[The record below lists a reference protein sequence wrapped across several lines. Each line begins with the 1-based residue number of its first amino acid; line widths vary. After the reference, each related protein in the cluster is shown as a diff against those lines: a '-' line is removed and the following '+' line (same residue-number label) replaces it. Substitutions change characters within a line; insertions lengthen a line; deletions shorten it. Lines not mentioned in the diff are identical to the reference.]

1 MMKTNRLSVLLLAG
15 ALFLTGISFTSCLKG
30 DDVDTN
36 QYTGGISLNV
46 FGPSPVVRGGELR
59 FLGSGMNQVTA
70 VVIPGCVEITDIKV
84 ISDTEIRITVPQEA
98 EPGFVTLKT
107 PNGDITTKTEL
118 TYIETISLESLTPSS
133 VRPGDELTIT
143 GDYLNLI
150 HEVIFADEVAV
161 SEDKF
166 TVHDR
171 NTITLTVPEEAQTG
185 KIILSDGEELPNLIY
200 SEEELQ
206 VALPSVAEVID
217 LENAKPEEVIAIS
230 GENLDLVAKVLVPGN
245 PENIEVAFELSA
257 DNQQLTF
264 ALPADAAD
272 GDVIML
278 PASGVEIVVAHLS
291 MAKPEVSTVFDAEVL
306 GGQTIVLKGKNLDL
320 IAGISFPGVSE
331 PVIPISSSETEL
343 TVVVPEAAVSGTMV
357 LHLKNGDVMEGPVL
371 AVKKKCTVASLPT
384 EVEAGVILELNVE
397 NGDELTGVEVNG
409 NNIQYS
415 LQNSILTFTLP
426 LDLTGSVTLKL
437 ISGEV
442 SVTYTIPVVSLGI
455 QIYGEPEVLGSSW
468 SDYVYLE
475 SSVFTGATVGQV
487 ITVVVSNVQADA
499 QGAFKTT
506 SDGWPAIADGYE
518 YFPISGNYSLEIT
531 QDILTKLQSTGLV
544 IGGVNYTI
552 ESVYIK

>member
-1 MMKTNRLSVLLLAG
+1 MKTNRLSVLFLAG
-15 ALFLTGISFTSCLKG
+15 ALILTGVSFTSCLKG
-30 DDVDTN
+30 DDIDTN

-46 FGPSPVVRGGELR
+46 FGPSPVARGGELR

-70 VVIPGCVEITDIKV
+70 VVIPGCDDITDIKV

-98 EPGFVTLKT
+98 EPGLVTLKA
-107 PNGDITTKTEL
+107 PGGDITTKTKL

-143 GDYLNLI
+143 GEYLNLI
-150 HEVIFADEVAV
+150 HEVIFANEVTVA
-161 SEDKF
+161 EENF

-171 NTITLTVPEEAQTG
+171 NTIKLIVPEKAQTG

-200 SEEELQ
+200 SEDELQ
-206 VALPSVAEVID
+206 VVLPSVAEVINQ
-217 LENAKPEEVIAIS
+217 ENAKPEDVITIS
-230 GENLDLVAKVLVPGN
+230 GENLELVTKVLVPGN

-257 DNQQLTF
+257 DNQQLIF

-278 PASGVEIVVAHLS
+278 PASGVEIVVVHLS

-306 GGQTIVLKGKNLDL
+306 GGQEITLNGNNLDL
-320 IAGISFPGVSE
+320 ITGVTFPGVSD
-331 PVIPISSSETEL
+331 PVIPTSSSATEL
-343 TVVVPEAAVSGTMV
+343 KVVVPEAAVSGTIV
-357 LHLKNGDVMEGPVL
+357 LNLKNGDVMEGPVL
-371 AVKKKCTVASLPT
+371 AVKTKCTVVNLPT
-384 EVEAGVILELNVE
+384 EVQAGATLELNVE
-397 NGDELTGVEVNG
+397 NGEQLTGVEVNG
-409 NNIQYS
+409 SSVEYS
-415 LQNSILTFTLP
+415 LQNSILSFTLP
-426 LDLTGSVTLKL
+426 QELTGSVTLKL

-442 SVTYTIPVVSLGI
+442 FVTYNISVVSLGTLV
-455 QIYGEPEVLGSSW
+455 YGESKVLGSSW

-506 SDGWPAIADGYE
+506 SDGWPAIAEGYE

-552 ESVYIK
+552 ESVRLP

>member
-1 MMKTNRLSVLLLAG
+1 MKTNRLSVLFLAG
-15 ALFLTGISFTSCLKG
+15 ALILTGVSFTSCLKG
-30 DDVDTN
+30 DDIDTN

-46 FGPSPVVRGGELR
+46 FGPSPVARGGELR

-70 VVIPGCVEITDIKV
+70 VVIPGCDDITDIKV

-98 EPGFVTLKT
+98 EPGLVTLKA
-107 PNGDITTKTEL
+107 PGGDITTKTKL

-143 GDYLNLI
+143 GEYLNLI
-150 HEVIFADEVAV
+150 HEVIFANEVTVA
-161 SEDKF
+161 EENF

-171 NTITLTVPEEAQTG
+171 NTIKLIVPEKAQTG

-200 SEEELQ
+200 SEDELQ
-206 VALPSVAEVID
+206 VVLPSVAEVINQ
-217 LENAKPEEVIAIS
+217 ENAKPEDVITIS
-230 GENLDLVAKVLVPGN
+230 GENLELVTKVLVPGN

-257 DNQQLTF
+257 DNQQLIF

-278 PASGVEIVVAHLS
+278 PASGVEIVVVHLS

-306 GGQTIVLKGKNLDL
+306 GGQEITLNGNNLDL
-320 IAGISFPGVSE
+320 ITGVTFPGVSD
-331 PVIPISSSETEL
+331 PVIPTSSSATEL
-343 TVVVPEAAVSGTMV
+343 KVVVPEAAVSGTIV
-357 LHLKNGDVMEGPVL
+357 LNLKNGDVMEGPVL
-371 AVKKKCTVASLPT
+371 AVKTKCTVVNLPT
-384 EVEAGVILELNVE
+384 EVQAGATLELNVE
-397 NGDELTGVEVNG
+397 NGEQLTGVEVNG
-409 NNIQYS
+409 SSVEYS
-415 LQNSILTFTLP
+415 LQNSILSFTLP
-426 LDLTGSVTLKL
+426 QELTGSVTLKL

-442 SVTYTIPVVSLGI
+442 FVTYNISVVSLGTLV
-455 QIYGEPEVLGSSW
+455 YGESKVLGSSW

-506 SDGWPAIADGYE
+506 SDGWPAIAEGYE

-531 QDILTKLQSTGLV
+531 HDILTKLQSTGLV

>member
-1 MMKTNRLSVLLLAG
+1 MKTNRLSVLFLAG
-15 ALFLTGISFTSCLKG
+15 ALILTGVSFTSCLKG
-30 DDVDTN
+30 DDIDTN

-46 FGPSPVVRGGELR
+46 FGPSPVARGGELR

-70 VVIPGCVEITDIKV
+70 VVIPGCDDITDIKV

-98 EPGFVTLKT
+98 EPGLVTLKA
-107 PNGDITTKTEL
+107 PGGDITTKTKL

-143 GDYLNLI
+143 GEYLNLI
-150 HEVIFADEVAV
+150 HEVIFANEVTVA
-161 SEDKF
+161 EENF

-171 NTITLTVPEEAQTG
+171 NTIKLIVPEKAQTG

-200 SEEELQ
+200 SEDELQ
-206 VALPSVAEVID
+206 VVLPSVAEVINQ
-217 LENAKPEEVIAIS
+217 ENAKPEDVITIS
-230 GENLDLVAKVLVPGN
+230 GENLELVTKVLVPGN

-257 DNQQLTF
+257 DNQQLIF

-278 PASGVEIVVAHLS
+278 PASGVEIVVVHLS
-291 MAKPEVSTVFDAEVL
+291 MAKPEISTVFDAEVL
-306 GGQTIVLKGKNLDL
+306 GGQEITLNGNNLDL
-320 IAGISFPGVSE
+320 ITGVTFPGVSD
-331 PVIPISSSETEL
+331 PVIPTSSSATEL
-343 TVVVPEAAVSGTMV
+343 KVVVPEAAVSGTIV
-357 LHLKNGDVMEGPVL
+357 LNLKNGDVMEGPVL
-371 AVKKKCTVASLPT
+371 AVKTKCTVVNLPT
-384 EVEAGVILELNVE
+384 EVQAGATLELNVE
-397 NGDELTGVEVNG
+397 NGEQLTGVEVNG
-409 NNIQYS
+409 SSVEYS
-415 LQNSILTFTLP
+415 LQNSILSFTLP
-426 LDLTGSVTLKL
+426 QELTGSVTLKL

-442 SVTYTIPVVSLGI
+442 FVTYNISVVSLGTLV
-455 QIYGEPEVLGSSW
+455 YGESKVLGSSW

-506 SDGWPAIADGYE
+506 SDGWPAIAEGYE

>member
-1 MMKTNRLSVLLLAG
+1 MKTNRLSVLFLAG
-15 ALFLTGISFTSCLKG
+15 ALILTGVSFTSCLKG
-30 DDVDTN
+30 DDIDTN

-46 FGPSPVVRGGELR
+46 FGPSPVARGGELR

-70 VVIPGCVEITDIKV
+70 VVIPGCDDITDIKV

-98 EPGFVTLKT
+98 EPGLVTLKA
-107 PNGDITTKTEL
+107 PGGDITTKTKL

-133 VRPGDELTIT
+133 VRPVDELTIT
-143 GDYLNLI
+143 GEYLNLI
-150 HEVIFADEVAV
+150 HEVIFANEVTVA
-161 SEDKF
+161 EENF

-171 NTITLTVPEEAQTG
+171 NTIKLIVPEKAQTG

-200 SEEELQ
+200 SEDELQ
-206 VALPSVAEVID
+206 VVLPSVAEVINQ
-217 LENAKPEEVIAIS
+217 ENAKPEDVITIS
-230 GENLDLVAKVLVPGN
+230 GENLELVTKVLVPGN

-257 DNQQLTF
+257 DNQQLIF

-278 PASGVEIVVAHLS
+278 PASGVEIVVVHLS

-306 GGQTIVLKGKNLDL
+306 GGQEITLNGNNLDL
-320 IAGISFPGVSE
+320 ITGVTFPGVSD
-331 PVIPISSSETEL
+331 PVIPTSSSATEL
-343 TVVVPEAAVSGTMV
+343 KVVVPEAAVSGTIV
-357 LHLKNGDVMEGPVL
+357 LNLKNGDVMEGPVL
-371 AVKKKCTVASLPT
+371 AVKTKCTVVNLPT
-384 EVEAGVILELNVE
+384 EVQAGATLELNVE
-397 NGDELTGVEVNG
+397 NGEQLTGVEVNG
-409 NNIQYS
+409 SSVEYS
-415 LQNSILTFTLP
+415 LQNSILSFTLP
-426 LDLTGSVTLKL
+426 QELTGSVTLKL

-442 SVTYTIPVVSLGI
+442 FVTYNISVVSLGTLV
-455 QIYGEPEVLGSSW
+455 YGESKVLGSSW

-506 SDGWPAIADGYE
+506 SDGWPAIAEGYE

>member
-1 MMKTNRLSVLLLAG
+1 MKTNRLSVLFLAG
-15 ALFLTGISFTSCLKG
+15 ALILTGVSFTSCLKG
-30 DDVDTN
+30 DDIDTN

-46 FGPSPVVRGGELR
+46 FGPSPVARGGELR

-70 VVIPGCVEITDIKV
+70 VVIPGCDDITDIKV

-98 EPGFVTLKT
+98 EPGLVTLKA
-107 PNGDITTKTEL
+107 PGGDITTKTKL

-143 GDYLNLI
+143 GEYLNLI
-150 HEVIFADEVAV
+150 HEVIFANEVTVA
-161 SEDKF
+161 EENF

-171 NTITLTVPEEAQTG
+171 NTIKLIVPEKAQTG

-200 SEEELQ
+200 SEDELQ
-206 VALPSVAEVID
+206 VVLPSVAEVINQ
-217 LENAKPEEVIAIS
+217 ENAKPEDVITIS
-230 GENLDLVAKVLVPGN
+230 GENLELVTKVLVPGN

-257 DNQQLTF
+257 DNQQLIF

-278 PASGVEIVVAHLS
+278 PASGVEIVVVHLS

-306 GGQTIVLKGKNLDL
+306 GGQEITLNGNNLDL
-320 IAGISFPGVSE
+320 ITGVTFPGVSD
-331 PVIPISSSETEL
+331 PVIPTSSSATEL
-343 TVVVPEAAVSGTMV
+343 KVVVPEAAVSGTIV
-357 LHLKNGDVMEGPVL
+357 LNLKNGDVMEGPVL
-371 AVKKKCTVASLPT
+371 AVKTKCTVVNLPT
-384 EVEAGVILELNVE
+384 EVQAGATLELNVE
-397 NGDELTGVEVNG
+397 NGEQLTGVEVNG
-409 NNIQYS
+409 SSVEYS
-415 LQNSILTFTLP
+415 LQNSILSFTLP
-426 LDLTGSVTLKL
+426 QELTGSVTLKL

-442 SVTYTIPVVSLGI
+442 FVTYNISVVSLGTLV
-455 QIYGEPEVLGSSW
+455 YGESKVLGSSW

-475 SSVFTGATVGQV
+475 SSVFTGATVEQV

-506 SDGWPAIADGYE
+506 SDGWPAIAEGYE

>member
-15 ALFLTGISFTSCLKG
+15 ALFLTGVSFTSCLKG

-70 VVIPGCVEITDIKV
+70 VVIPGCAEITDIKV
-84 ISDTEIRITVPQEA
+84 ISDTEIRVTVPQEA
-98 EPGFVTLKT
+98 EPGLVTLKT

-118 TYIETISLESLTPSS
+118 TYIETISLESFTPSS

-143 GDYLNLI
+143 GEYLNLI

-161 SEDKF
+161 SEDNF
-166 TVHDR
+166 IVHDR
-171 NTITLTVPEEAQTG
+171 NTIKLTVPEEAQTG

-206 VALPSVAEVID
+206 VALPSVAEVIN
-217 LENAKPEEVIAIS
+217 LENAKPEEVITIS

-257 DNQQLTF
+257 DNKQLTF
-264 ALPADAAD
+264 VLPADAAD

-306 GGQTIVLKGKNLDL
+306 GGQTITLNGKNLDL
-320 IAGISFPGVSE
+320 IAGVTFPGVNE
-331 PVIPISSSETEL
+331 PVIPASSSETEL
-343 TVVVPEAAVSGTMV
+343 TVVVPEAAVSGTIV
-357 LHLKNGDVMEGPVL
+357 LNLKNGDVMDGPVL
-371 AVKKKCTVASLPT
+371 AVKKKCTVVNLPA
-384 EVEAGVILELNVE
+384 EVQAGAILELNVE
-397 NGDELTGVEVNG
+397 NGDQLTGVELNG
-409 NNIQYS
+409 NSVQYS
-415 LQNSILTFTLP
+415 LQNSILKFTLP
-426 LDLTGSVTLKL
+426 EDLAGSVTLEL

-442 SVTYTIPVVSLGI
+442 SVTYTIPVVSLGT
-455 QIYGEPEVLGSSW
+455 QIYAGDPVNVGNWEKFVIISADS
-468 SDYVYLE
+468 
-475 SSVFTGATVGQV
+475 FNNAQVGQV
-487 ITVVVSNVQADA
+487 ITVVVSGLGEDP
-499 QGAFKTT
+499 QGSFKDGTNWSPIT
-506 SDGWPAIADGYE
+506 SDTE
-518 YFPISGNYSLEIT
+518 YFTITGNYTLTITAEILSKLKNYSL
-531 QDILTKLQSTGLV
+531 V
-544 IGGVNYTI
+544 VGGKNYTI

>member
-1 MMKTNRLSVLLLAG
+1 MKTNRLSVLFLAG
-15 ALFLTGISFTSCLKG
+15 ALILTGVSFTSCLKG
-30 DDVDTN
+30 DDIDTN

-46 FGPSPVVRGGELR
+46 FGPSPVARGGELR

-70 VVIPGCVEITDIKV
+70 VVIPGCDDITDIKV

-98 EPGFVTLKT
+98 EPGLVTLKA
-107 PNGDITTKTEL
+107 PGGDITTKTKL
-118 TYIETISLESLTPSS
+118 TYIENISLESFTPSS

-143 GDYLNLI
+143 GEFLNLI

-161 SEDKF
+161 SEDNF

-171 NTITLTVPEEAQTG
+171 NTIKLIVPEKVQTG

-200 SEEELQ
+200 SEDELQ
-206 VALPSVAEVID
+206 VVLPSVAEVINQ
-217 LENAKPEEVIAIS
+217 ENAKPEDVITIS
-230 GENLDLVAKVLVPGN
+230 GENLELVTKVLVPGN

-257 DNQQLTF
+257 DNQQLIF

-306 GGQTIVLKGKNLDL
+306 GGQTITLNGKNLDL
-320 IAGISFPGVSE
+320 IAGVTFPGVSD
-331 PVIPISSSETEL
+331 PVTPTSSSATAL
-343 TVVVPEAAVSGTMV
+343 TVVVPEAAVSGTIV
-357 LHLKNGDVMEGPVL
+357 LNLKNGDVMDGPVL
-371 AVKKKCTVASLPT
+371 AVKTKCTVVNLPT
-384 EVEAGVILELNVE
+384 EVQAGATLELNVE
-397 NGDELTGVEVNG
+397 NGEQLTGVEVNG
-409 NNIQYS
+409 SSVEYS
-415 LQNSILTFTLP
+415 LQNSILSFTLP
-426 LDLTGSVTLKL
+426 QELTGSVMLKL

-442 SVTYTIPVVSLGI
+442 FVTYNISVVSLGTLV
-455 QIYGEPEVLGSSW
+455 YGESKVLGSSW

-531 QDILTKLQSTGLV
+531 QNILTKLQSTGLV

>member
-1 MMKTNRLSVLLLAG
+1 MKTNRLSVLFLAG
-15 ALFLTGISFTSCLKG
+15 ALILTGVSFTSCLKG
-30 DDVDTN
+30 DDIDTN

-46 FGPSPVVRGGELR
+46 FGPSPVARGGELR

-70 VVIPGCVEITDIKV
+70 VVIPGCDDITDIKV

-98 EPGFVTLKT
+98 EPGLVTLKA
-107 PNGDITTKTEL
+107 PGGDITTKTKL

-143 GDYLNLI
+143 GEYLNLI
-150 HEVIFADEVAV
+150 HEVIFANEVTVA
-161 SEDKF
+161 EENF

-171 NTITLTVPEEAQTG
+171 NTIKLIVPEKAQTG

-200 SEEELQ
+200 SEDELQ
-206 VALPSVAEVID
+206 VVLPSVAEVINQ
-217 LENAKPEEVIAIS
+217 ENAKPEDVITIS
-230 GENLDLVAKVLVPGN
+230 GENLELVTKVLVPGN

-257 DNQQLTF
+257 DNQQLIF

-278 PASGVEIVVAHLS
+278 PASGVEIVVVHLS

-306 GGQTIVLKGKNLDL
+306 GGQEITLNGNNLDL
-320 IAGISFPGVSE
+320 ITGVTFPGVSD
-331 PVIPISSSETEL
+331 PVIPTSSSATEL
-343 TVVVPEAAVSGTMV
+343 KVVVPEAAVSGTIV
-357 LHLKNGDVMEGPVL
+357 LNLKNGDVMEGPVL
-371 AVKKKCTVASLPT
+371 AVKTKCTVVNLPT
-384 EVEAGVILELNVE
+384 EVQAGATLELNVE
-397 NGDELTGVEVNG
+397 NGEQLTGVEVNG
-409 NNIQYS
+409 SSVEYS
-415 LQNSILTFTLP
+415 LQNSILSFTLP
-426 LDLTGSVTLKL
+426 QELTGSVTLKL

-442 SVTYTIPVVSLGI
+442 FVTYNISVVLLGTLV
-455 QIYGEPEVLGSSW
+455 YGESKVLGSSW

-506 SDGWPAIADGYE
+506 SDGWPAIAEGYE

>member
-1 MMKTNRLSVLLLAG
+1 MKTNRLSVLFLAG
-15 ALFLTGISFTSCLKG
+15 ALILTGVSFTSCLKG
-30 DDVDTN
+30 DDIDTN

-46 FGPSPVVRGGELR
+46 FGPSPVARGGELR

-70 VVIPGCVEITDIKV
+70 VVIPGCDDITDIKV

-98 EPGFVTLKT
+98 EPGLVTLKA
-107 PNGDITTKTEL
+107 PGGDITTKTKL
-118 TYIETISLESLTPSS
+118 TYIENISLESFTPSS

-143 GDYLNLI
+143 GEFLNLI

-161 SEDKF
+161 SEDNF

-171 NTITLTVPEEAQTG
+171 NTIKLIVPEKVQTG

-200 SEEELQ
+200 SEDELQ
-206 VALPSVAEVID
+206 VVLPSVAEVINQ
-217 LENAKPEEVIAIS
+217 ENAKPEDVITIS
-230 GENLDLVAKVLVPGN
+230 GENLELVTKVLVPGN

-257 DNQQLTF
+257 DNQQLIF

-306 GGQTIVLKGKNLDL
+306 GGQTITLNGKNLDL
-320 IAGISFPGVSE
+320 IAGVTFPGVSD
-331 PVIPISSSETEL
+331 PVTPTSSSATAL
-343 TVVVPEAAVSGTMV
+343 TVVVPEAAVSGTIV
-357 LHLKNGDVMEGPVL
+357 LNLKNGDVMDGPVL
-371 AVKKKCTVASLPT
+371 AVKTKCTVVNLPT
-384 EVEAGVILELNVE
+384 EVQAGATLELNVE
-397 NGDELTGVEVNG
+397 NGEQLTGVEVNG
-409 NNIQYS
+409 SSVEYS
-415 LQNSILTFTLP
+415 LQNSILSFTLP
-426 LDLTGSVTLKL
+426 QELTGSVTLKL

-442 SVTYTIPVVSLGI
+442 FVTYNISVVSLGTLV
-455 QIYGEPEVLGSSW
+455 YGESKVLGSSW

-475 SSVFTGATVGQV
+475 SSVFTGATVGQ
-487 ITVVVSNVQADA
+487 IIMVVVSNVQADA

-506 SDGWPAIADGYE
+506 SDGWPAIAEGYE

>member
-1 MMKTNRLSVLLLAG
+1 MKTNRLSVLFLAG
-15 ALFLTGISFTSCLKG
+15 ALILTGVSFTSCLKG
-30 DDVDTN
+30 DDIDTN

-46 FGPSPVVRGGELR
+46 FGPSPVARGGELR

-70 VVIPGCVEITDIKV
+70 VVIPGCDDITDIKV

-98 EPGFVTLKT
+98 EPGLVTLKA
-107 PNGDITTKTEL
+107 PGGDITTKTKL

-143 GDYLNLI
+143 GEYLNLI
-150 HEVIFADEVAV
+150 HEVIFANEVTVA
-161 SEDKF
+161 EENF

-171 NTITLTVPEEAQTG
+171 NTIKLIVPEKAQTG

-200 SEEELQ
+200 SEDELQ
-206 VALPSVAEVID
+206 VVLPSVAEVINQ
-217 LENAKPEEVIAIS
+217 ENAKPEDVITIS
-230 GENLDLVAKVLVPGN
+230 GENLELVTKVLVPGN

-257 DNQQLTF
+257 DNQQLIF

-278 PASGVEIVVAHLS
+278 PASGVEIVVVHLS
-291 MAKPEVSTVFDAEVL
+291 MAKPVFDAEVL
-306 GGQTIVLKGKNLDL
+306 GGQEITLNGNNLDL
-320 IAGISFPGVSE
+320 ITGVTFPGVSD
-331 PVIPISSSETEL
+331 PVIPTSSSATEL
-343 TVVVPEAAVSGTMV
+343 KVVVPEAAVSGTIV
-357 LHLKNGDVMEGPVL
+357 LNLKNGDVMEGPVL
-371 AVKKKCTVASLPT
+371 AVKTKCTVVNLPT
-384 EVEAGVILELNVE
+384 EVQAGATLELNVE
-397 NGDELTGVEVNG
+397 NGEQLTGVEVNG
-409 NNIQYS
+409 SSVEYS
-415 LQNSILTFTLP
+415 LQNSILSFTLP
-426 LDLTGSVTLKL
+426 QELTGSVTLKL

-442 SVTYTIPVVSLGI
+442 FVTYNISVVSLGTLV
-455 QIYGEPEVLGSSW
+455 YGESKVLGSSW

-506 SDGWPAIADGYE
+506 SDGWPAIAEGYE

>member
-1 MMKTNRLSVLLLAG
+1 MTTNRLSVLFLAG
-15 ALFLTGISFTSCLKG
+15 ALILTGVSFTSCLKG
-30 DDVDTN
+30 DDIDTN

-46 FGPSPVVRGGELR
+46 FGPSPVARGGELR

-70 VVIPGCVEITDIKV
+70 VVIPGCDDITDIKV

-98 EPGFVTLKT
+98 EPGLVTLKA
-107 PNGDITTKTEL
+107 PGGDITTKTKL

-143 GDYLNLI
+143 GEYLNLI
-150 HEVIFADEVAV
+150 HEVIFANEVTVA
-161 SEDKF
+161 EENF

-171 NTITLTVPEEAQTG
+171 NTIKLIVPEKAQTG

-200 SEEELQ
+200 SEDELQ
-206 VALPSVAEVID
+206 VVLPSVAEVINQ
-217 LENAKPEEVIAIS
+217 ENAKPEDVITIS
-230 GENLDLVAKVLVPGN
+230 GENLELVTKVLVPGN

-257 DNQQLTF
+257 DNQQLIF

-278 PASGVEIVVAHLS
+278 PASGVEIVVVHLS

-306 GGQTIVLKGKNLDL
+306 GGQEITLNGNNLDL
-320 IAGISFPGVSE
+320 ITGVTFPGVSD
-331 PVIPISSSETEL
+331 PVIPTSSSATEL
-343 TVVVPEAAVSGTMV
+343 KVVVPEAAVSGTIV
-357 LHLKNGDVMEGPVL
+357 LNLKNGDVMEGPVL
-371 AVKKKCTVASLPT
+371 AVKTKCTVVNLPT
-384 EVEAGVILELNVE
+384 EVQAGATLELNVE
-397 NGDELTGVEVNG
+397 NGEQLTGVEVNG
-409 NNIQYS
+409 SSVEYS
-415 LQNSILTFTLP
+415 LQNSILSFTLP
-426 LDLTGSVTLKL
+426 QELTGSVTLKL

-442 SVTYTIPVVSLGI
+442 FVTYNISVVSLGTLV
-455 QIYGEPEVLGSSW
+455 YGESKVLGSSW

-506 SDGWPAIADGYE
+506 SDGWPAIAEGYE

>member
-1 MMKTNRLSVLLLAG
+1 MKTNRLSVLFLAG
-15 ALFLTGISFTSCLKG
+15 ALILTGVSFTSCLKG
-30 DDVDTN
+30 DDIDTN

-46 FGPSPVVRGGELR
+46 FGPSPVARGGELR

-70 VVIPGCVEITDIKV
+70 VVIPGCDDITDIKV

-98 EPGFVTLKT
+98 EPGLVTLKA
-107 PNGDITTKTEL
+107 PGGDITTKTKL

-143 GDYLNLI
+143 GEYLNLI
-150 HEVIFADEVAV
+150 HEVIFANEVTVA
-161 SEDKF
+161 EEKF

-171 NTITLTVPEEAQTG
+171 NTIKLIVPEKAQTG

-200 SEEELQ
+200 SEDELQ
-206 VALPSVAEVID
+206 VVLPSVAEVINQ
-217 LENAKPEEVIAIS
+217 ENAKPEDVITIS
-230 GENLDLVAKVLVPGN
+230 GENLELVTKVLVPGN

-257 DNQQLTF
+257 DNQQLIF

-278 PASGVEIVVAHLS
+278 PASGVEIVVVHLS

-306 GGQTIVLKGKNLDL
+306 GGQEITLNGNNLDL
-320 IAGISFPGVSE
+320 ITGVTFPGVSD
-331 PVIPISSSETEL
+331 PVIPTSSSATEL
-343 TVVVPEAAVSGTMV
+343 KVVVPEAAVSGTIV
-357 LHLKNGDVMEGPVL
+357 LNLKNGDVMEGPVL
-371 AVKKKCTVASLPT
+371 AVKTKCTVVNLPT
-384 EVEAGVILELNVE
+384 EVQAGATLELNVE
-397 NGDELTGVEVNG
+397 NGEQLTGVEVNG
-409 NNIQYS
+409 SSVEYS
-415 LQNSILTFTLP
+415 LQNSILSFTLP
-426 LDLTGSVTLKL
+426 QELTGCVTLKL

-442 SVTYTIPVVSLGI
+442 FVTYNISVVSLGTLV
-455 QIYGEPEVLGSSW
+455 YGESKVLGSSW

-506 SDGWPAIADGYE
+506 SDGWPAIAEGYE

>member
-1 MMKTNRLSVLLLAG
+1 MKTNRLSVLFLAG
-15 ALFLTGISFTSCLKG
+15 ALILTGVSFTSCLKG
-30 DDVDTN
+30 DDIDTN
-36 QYTGGISLNV
+36 QYAGGISLNV
-46 FGPSPVVRGGELR
+46 FGPSPVARGGELR

-70 VVIPGCVEITDIKV
+70 VVIPGCDDITDIKV

-98 EPGFVTLKT
+98 EPGLVTLKA
-107 PNGDITTKTEL
+107 PGGDITTKTKL

-143 GDYLNLI
+143 GEYLNLI
-150 HEVIFADEVAV
+150 HEVIFANEVTVA
-161 SEDKF
+161 EENF

-171 NTITLTVPEEAQTG
+171 NTIKLIVPEKAQTG

-200 SEEELQ
+200 SEDELQ
-206 VALPSVAEVID
+206 VVLPSVAEVINQ
-217 LENAKPEEVIAIS
+217 ENAKPEDVITIS
-230 GENLDLVAKVLVPGN
+230 GENLELVTKVLVPGN

-257 DNQQLTF
+257 DNQQLIF

-278 PASGVEIVVAHLS
+278 PASGVEIVVVHLS

-306 GGQTIVLKGKNLDL
+306 GGQEITLNGNNLDL
-320 IAGISFPGVSE
+320 ITGVTFPGVSD
-331 PVIPISSSETEL
+331 PVISTSSSATEL
-343 TVVVPEAAVSGTMV
+343 KVVVPEAAVSGTIV
-357 LHLKNGDVMEGPVL
+357 LNLKNGDVMEGPVL
-371 AVKKKCTVASLPT
+371 AVKTKCTVVNLPT
-384 EVEAGVILELNVE
+384 EVQAGATLELNVE
-397 NGDELTGVEVNG
+397 NGEQLTGVEVNG
-409 NNIQYS
+409 SSVEYS
-415 LQNSILTFTLP
+415 LQNSILSFTLP
-426 LDLTGSVTLKL
+426 QELTGSVTLKL

-442 SVTYTIPVVSLGI
+442 FVTYNISVVSLGTLV
-455 QIYGEPEVLGSSW
+455 YGESKVLGSSW

-506 SDGWPAIADGYE
+506 SDGWPAIAEGYE

>member
-1 MMKTNRLSVLLLAG
+1 MKTNRLSVLFLAG
-15 ALFLTGISFTSCLKG
+15 ALILTGVSFTSCLKG
-30 DDVDTN
+30 DDIDTN

-46 FGPSPVVRGGELR
+46 FGPSPVARGGELR

-70 VVIPGCVEITDIKV
+70 VVIPGCDDITDIKV

-98 EPGFVTLKT
+98 EPGLVTLKA
-107 PNGDITTKTEL
+107 PGGDITTKTKL

-143 GDYLNLI
+143 GEYLNLI
-150 HEVIFADEVAV
+150 HEVIFANEVTVA
-161 SEDKF
+161 EENF

-171 NTITLTVPEEAQTG
+171 NTIKLIVPEKAQTG

-200 SEEELQ
+200 SEDELQ
-206 VALPSVAEVID
+206 VVLPSVAEVINQ
-217 LENAKPEEVIAIS
+217 ENAKPEDVITIS
-230 GENLDLVAKVLVPGN
+230 GENLELVTKVLVPGN

-257 DNQQLTF
+257 DNQQLIF

-278 PASGVEIVVAHLS
+278 PASGVEIVVVHLS

-306 GGQTIVLKGKNLDL
+306 GGQEITLNGNNLDL
-320 IAGISFPGVSE
+320 ITGVTFPGVSD
-331 PVIPISSSETEL
+331 PVIPTSSSATEL
-343 TVVVPEAAVSGTMV
+343 KVVVPEAAVSGTIV
-357 LHLKNGDVMEGPVL
+357 LNLKNGDVMEGPVL
-371 AVKKKCTVASLPT
+371 AVKTKCTVVNLPT
-384 EVEAGVILELNVE
+384 EVQAGATLELNVE
-397 NGDELTGVEVNG
+397 SGEQLTGVEVNG
-409 NNIQYS
+409 SSVEYS
-415 LQNSILTFTLP
+415 LQNSILSFTLP
-426 LDLTGSVTLKL
+426 QELTGSVTLKL

-442 SVTYTIPVVSLGI
+442 FVTYNISVVSLGTLV
-455 QIYGEPEVLGSSW
+455 YGESKVLGSSW

-506 SDGWPAIADGYE
+506 SDGWPAIAEGYE

>member
-1 MMKTNRLSVLLLAG
+1 M
-15 ALFLTGISFTSCLKG
+15 
-30 DDVDTN
+30 
-36 QYTGGISLNV
+36 
-46 FGPSPVVRGGELR
+46 FGPSPVARGGELR

-70 VVIPGCVEITDIKV
+70 VVIPGCDDITDIKV

-98 EPGFVTLKT
+98 EPGLVTLKA
-107 PNGDITTKTEL
+107 PGGDITTKTKL

-143 GDYLNLI
+143 GEYLNLI
-150 HEVIFADEVAV
+150 HEVIFANEVTVA
-161 SEDKF
+161 EENF

-171 NTITLTVPEEAQTG
+171 NTIKLIVPEKAQTG

-200 SEEELQ
+200 SEDELQ
-206 VALPSVAEVID
+206 VVLPSVAEVINQ
-217 LENAKPEEVIAIS
+217 ENAKPEDVITIS
-230 GENLDLVAKVLVPGN
+230 GENLELVTKVLVPGN

-257 DNQQLTF
+257 DNQQLIF

-278 PASGVEIVVAHLS
+278 PASGVEIVVVHLS

-306 GGQTIVLKGKNLDL
+306 GGQEITLNGNNLDL
-320 IAGISFPGVSE
+320 ITGVTFPGVSD
-331 PVIPISSSETEL
+331 PVIPTSSSATEL
-343 TVVVPEAAVSGTMV
+343 KVVVPEAAVSGTIV
-357 LHLKNGDVMEGPVL
+357 LNLKNGDVMEGPVL
-371 AVKKKCTVASLPT
+371 AVKTKCTVVNLPT
-384 EVEAGVILELNVE
+384 EVQAGATLELNVE
-397 NGDELTGVEVNG
+397 NGEQLTGVEVNG
-409 NNIQYS
+409 SSVEYS
-415 LQNSILTFTLP
+415 LQNSILSFTLP
-426 LDLTGSVTLKL
+426 QELTGSVTLKL

-442 SVTYTIPVVSLGI
+442 FVTYNISVVSLGTLV
-455 QIYGEPEVLGSSW
+455 YGESKVLGSSW

-506 SDGWPAIADGYE
+506 SDGWPAIAEGYE

>member
-1 MMKTNRLSVLLLAG
+1 MKTNRLSVLFLAG
-15 ALFLTGISFTSCLKG
+15 ALILTGVSFTSCLKG
-30 DDVDTN
+30 DDIDTN

-46 FGPSPVVRGGELR
+46 FGPSPVARGGELR

-70 VVIPGCVEITDIKV
+70 VVIPGCDDITDIKV

-98 EPGFVTLKT
+98 EPGLVTLKA
-107 PNGDITTKTEL
+107 PGGDITTKTKL

-143 GDYLNLI
+143 GEYLNLI
-150 HEVIFADEVAV
+150 HEVIFANEVTVA
-161 SEDKF
+161 EENF

-171 NTITLTVPEEAQTG
+171 NTIKLIVPEKAQTG

-200 SEEELQ
+200 SEDELQ
-206 VALPSVAEVID
+206 VVLPSVAEVINQ
-217 LENAKPEEVIAIS
+217 ENAKPEDVITIS
-230 GENLDLVAKVLVPGN
+230 GENLGLVTKVLVPGN

-257 DNQQLTF
+257 DNQQLIF

-278 PASGVEIVVAHLS
+278 PASGVEIVVVHLS

-306 GGQTIVLKGKNLDL
+306 GGQEITLNGNNLDL
-320 IAGISFPGVSE
+320 ITGVTFPGVSD
-331 PVIPISSSETEL
+331 PVIPTSSSATEL
-343 TVVVPEAAVSGTMV
+343 KVVVPEAAVSGTIV
-357 LHLKNGDVMEGPVL
+357 LNLKNGDVMEGPVL
-371 AVKKKCTVASLPT
+371 AVKTKCTVVNLPT
-384 EVEAGVILELNVE
+384 EVQAGATLELNVE
-397 NGDELTGVEVNG
+397 NGEQLTGVEVNG
-409 NNIQYS
+409 SSVEYS
-415 LQNSILTFTLP
+415 LQNSILSFTLP
-426 LDLTGSVTLKL
+426 QELTGSVTLKL

-442 SVTYTIPVVSLGI
+442 FVTYNISVVSLGTLV
-455 QIYGEPEVLGSSW
+455 YGESKVLGSSW

-506 SDGWPAIADGYE
+506 SDGWPAIAEGYE

>member
-1 MMKTNRLSVLLLAG
+1 MKTNRLSVLFLAG
-15 ALFLTGISFTSCLKG
+15 ALILTGVSFTSCLKG
-30 DDVDTN
+30 DDIDTN

-46 FGPSPVVRGGELR
+46 FGPSPVARGGELR

-70 VVIPGCVEITDIKV
+70 VVIPGCDDITDIKV

-98 EPGFVTLKT
+98 EPGLVMLKA
-107 PNGDITTKTEL
+107 PGGDITTKTKL

-143 GDYLNLI
+143 GEYLNLI
-150 HEVIFADEVAV
+150 HEVIFANEVTVA
-161 SEDKF
+161 EENF

-171 NTITLTVPEEAQTG
+171 NTIKLIVPEKAQTG

-200 SEEELQ
+200 SEDELQ
-206 VALPSVAEVID
+206 VVLPSVAEVINQ
-217 LENAKPEEVIAIS
+217 ENAKPEDVITIS
-230 GENLDLVAKVLVPGN
+230 GENLELVTKVLVPGN

-257 DNQQLTF
+257 DNQQLIF

-278 PASGVEIVVAHLS
+278 PASGVEIVVVHLS

-306 GGQTIVLKGKNLDL
+306 GGQEITLNGNNLDL
-320 IAGISFPGVSE
+320 ITGVTFPGVSD
-331 PVIPISSSETEL
+331 PVIPTSSSATEL
-343 TVVVPEAAVSGTMV
+343 KVVVPEAAVSGTIV
-357 LHLKNGDVMEGPVL
+357 LNLKNGDVMEGPVL
-371 AVKKKCTVASLPT
+371 AVKTKCTVVNLPT
-384 EVEAGVILELNVE
+384 EVQAGATLELNVE
-397 NGDELTGVEVNG
+397 NGEQLTGVEVNG
-409 NNIQYS
+409 SSVEYS
-415 LQNSILTFTLP
+415 LQNSILSFTLP
-426 LDLTGSVTLKL
+426 QELTGSVTLKL

-442 SVTYTIPVVSLGI
+442 FVTYNISVVSLGTLV
-455 QIYGEPEVLGSSW
+455 YGESKVLGSSW

-506 SDGWPAIADGYE
+506 SDGWPAIAEGYE

>member
-1 MMKTNRLSVLLLAG
+1 MKTNRLSVLFLAG
-15 ALFLTGISFTSCLKG
+15 SLILTGVSFTSCLKG
-30 DDVDTN
+30 DDIDTN

-46 FGPSPVVRGGELR
+46 FGPSPVARGGELR

-70 VVIPGCVEITDIKV
+70 VVIPGCDDITDIKV

-98 EPGFVTLKT
+98 EPGLVTLKA
-107 PNGDITTKTEL
+107 PGGDITTKTKL

-143 GDYLNLI
+143 GEYLNLI
-150 HEVIFADEVAV
+150 HEVIFANEVTVA
-161 SEDKF
+161 EENF

-171 NTITLTVPEEAQTG
+171 NTIKLIVPEKAQTG

-200 SEEELQ
+200 SEDELQ
-206 VALPSVAEVID
+206 VVLPSVAEVINQ
-217 LENAKPEEVIAIS
+217 ENAKPEDVITIS
-230 GENLDLVAKVLVPGN
+230 GENLELVTKVLVPGN

-257 DNQQLTF
+257 DNQQLIF

-278 PASGVEIVVAHLS
+278 PASGVEIVVVHLS

-306 GGQTIVLKGKNLDL
+306 GGQEITLNGNNLDL
-320 IAGISFPGVSE
+320 ITGVTFPGVSD
-331 PVIPISSSETEL
+331 PVIPTSSSATEL
-343 TVVVPEAAVSGTMV
+343 KVVVPEAAVSGTIV
-357 LHLKNGDVMEGPVL
+357 LNLKNGDVMEGPVL
-371 AVKKKCTVASLPT
+371 AVKTKCTVVNLPT
-384 EVEAGVILELNVE
+384 EVQAGATLELNVE
-397 NGDELTGVEVNG
+397 NGEQLTGVEVNG
-409 NNIQYS
+409 SSVEYS
-415 LQNSILTFTLP
+415 LQNSILSFTLP
-426 LDLTGSVTLKL
+426 QELTGSVTLKL

-442 SVTYTIPVVSLGI
+442 FVTYNISVVSLGTLV
-455 QIYGEPEVLGSSW
+455 YGESKVLGSSW

-506 SDGWPAIADGYE
+506 SDGWPAIAEGYE

>member
-1 MMKTNRLSVLLLAG
+1 MKTNRLSVLFLAG
-15 ALFLTGISFTSCLKG
+15 ALILTGVSFTSCLKG
-30 DDVDTN
+30 DDIDTN

-46 FGPSPVVRGGELR
+46 FGPSPVARGGELR

-70 VVIPGCVEITDIKV
+70 VVIPGCDDITDIKV

-98 EPGFVTLKT
+98 EPGLVTLKA
-107 PNGDITTKTEL
+107 PGGDITTKTKL

-143 GDYLNLI
+143 GEYLNLI
-150 HEVIFADEVAV
+150 HEVIFANEVTVA
-161 SEDKF
+161 EENF

-171 NTITLTVPEEAQTG
+171 NTIKLIVPEKAQTG

-200 SEEELQ
+200 SEDELQ
-206 VALPSVAEVID
+206 VVLPSVAEVINQ
-217 LENAKPEEVIAIS
+217 ENAKPEDVITIS
-230 GENLDLVAKVLVPGN
+230 GENLELVTKVLVPGN

-257 DNQQLTF
+257 DNQQLIF

-278 PASGVEIVVAHLS
+278 PASGVEIVVVHLS

-306 GGQTIVLKGKNLDL
+306 GGQEITLNGNNLDL
-320 IAGISFPGVSE
+320 ITGVTFPGVSD
-331 PVIPISSSETEL
+331 PVIPTSSSATEL
-343 TVVVPEAAVSGTMV
+343 KVVVPEAAVSGTIV
-357 LHLKNGDVMEGPVL
+357 LNIKNGDVMEGPVL
-371 AVKKKCTVASLPT
+371 AVKTKCTVVNLPT
-384 EVEAGVILELNVE
+384 EVQAGATLELNVE
-397 NGDELTGVEVNG
+397 NGEQLTGVEVNG
-409 NNIQYS
+409 SSVEYS
-415 LQNSILTFTLP
+415 LQNSILSFTLP
-426 LDLTGSVTLKL
+426 QELTGSVTLKL

-442 SVTYTIPVVSLGI
+442 FVTYNISVVSLGTLV
-455 QIYGEPEVLGSSW
+455 YGESKVLGSSW

-475 SSVFTGATVGQV
+475 SSVFTGATVEQV

-506 SDGWPAIADGYE
+506 SDGWPAIAEGYE

>member
-1 MMKTNRLSVLLLAG
+1 MKTNRLSVLFLAG
-15 ALFLTGISFTSCLKG
+15 ALILTGVSFTSCLKG
-30 DDVDTN
+30 DDIDTN

-46 FGPSPVVRGGELR
+46 FGPSPVARGGELR

-70 VVIPGCVEITDIKV
+70 VVIPGCDDITDIKV

-98 EPGFVTLKT
+98 EPGLVTLKA
-107 PNGDITTKTEL
+107 PGGDITTKTKL

-143 GDYLNLI
+143 GEYLNLI
-150 HEVIFADEVAV
+150 HEVIFANEVTVA
-161 SEDKF
+161 EENF

-171 NTITLTVPEEAQTG
+171 NTIKLIVPEKARTG

-200 SEEELQ
+200 SEDELQ
-206 VALPSVAEVID
+206 VVLPSVAEVINQ
-217 LENAKPEEVIAIS
+217 ENAKPEDVITIS
-230 GENLDLVAKVLVPGN
+230 GENLELVTKVLVPGN

-257 DNQQLTF
+257 DNQQLIF

-278 PASGVEIVVAHLS
+278 PASGVEIVVVHLS

-306 GGQTIVLKGKNLDL
+306 GGQEITLNGNNLDL
-320 IAGISFPGVSE
+320 ITGVTFPGVSD
-331 PVIPISSSETEL
+331 PVIPTSSSATEL
-343 TVVVPEAAVSGTMV
+343 KVVVPEAAVSGTIV
-357 LHLKNGDVMEGPVL
+357 LNLKNGDVMEGPVL
-371 AVKKKCTVASLPT
+371 AVKTKCTVVNLPT
-384 EVEAGVILELNVE
+384 EVQAGATLELNVE
-397 NGDELTGVEVNG
+397 NGEQLTGVEVNG
-409 NNIQYS
+409 SSVEYS
-415 LQNSILTFTLP
+415 LQNSILSFTLP
-426 LDLTGSVTLKL
+426 QELTGSVTLKL

-442 SVTYTIPVVSLGI
+442 FVTYNISVVSLGTLV
-455 QIYGEPEVLGSSW
+455 YGESKVLGSSW

-506 SDGWPAIADGYE
+506 SDGWPAIAEGYE

>member
-1 MMKTNRLSVLLLAG
+1 MKTNRLSVLFLAG
-15 ALFLTGISFTSCLKG
+15 ALILTGVSFTSCLKG
-30 DDVDTN
+30 DDIDTN

-46 FGPSPVVRGGELR
+46 FGPSPVARGGELR

-70 VVIPGCVEITDIKV
+70 VVIPGCDDITDIKV

-98 EPGFVTLKT
+98 EPGLVTLKA
-107 PNGDITTKTEL
+107 PGGDITTKTKL

-143 GDYLNLI
+143 GEYLNLI
-150 HEVIFADEVAV
+150 HEVIFANEVTVA
-161 SEDKF
+161 EENF

-171 NTITLTVPEEAQTG
+171 NTIKLIVPEKAQTG

-200 SEEELQ
+200 SEDELQ
-206 VALPSVAEVID
+206 VVLPSVAEVINQ
-217 LENAKPEEVIAIS
+217 ENAKPEDVITIS
-230 GENLDLVAKVLVPGN
+230 GENLELVTKVLVPGN

-257 DNQQLTF
+257 DNQQLIF

-278 PASGVEIVVAHLS
+278 PASGVEIVVVHLS

-306 GGQTIVLKGKNLDL
+306 GGQEITLNGNNLDL
-320 IAGISFPGVSE
+320 ITGVTFPGVSD
-331 PVIPISSSETEL
+331 PVIPASSSATEL
-343 TVVVPEAAVSGTMV
+343 KVVVPEAAVSGTIV
-357 LHLKNGDVMEGPVL
+357 LNLKNGDVMEGPVL
-371 AVKKKCTVASLPT
+371 AVKTKCTVVNLPT
-384 EVEAGVILELNVE
+384 EVQAGATLELNVE
-397 NGDELTGVEVNG
+397 NGEQLTGVEVNG
-409 NNIQYS
+409 SSVEYS
-415 LQNSILTFTLP
+415 LQNSILSFTLP
-426 LDLTGSVTLKL
+426 QELTGSVTLKL

-442 SVTYTIPVVSLGI
+442 FVTYNISVVSLGTLV
-455 QIYGEPEVLGSSW
+455 YGESKVLGSSW

-506 SDGWPAIADGYE
+506 SDGWPAIAEGYE

>member
-1 MMKTNRLSVLLLAG
+1 MKTNRLSVLFLAG
-15 ALFLTGISFTSCLKG
+15 ALILTGVSFTSCLKG
-30 DDVDTN
+30 DDIDTN

-46 FGPSPVVRGGELR
+46 FGPSPVARGGELR

-70 VVIPGCVEITDIKV
+70 VVIPGCDDITDIKV

-98 EPGFVTLKT
+98 EPGLVTLKA
-107 PNGDITTKTEL
+107 PGGDITTKTKL

-143 GDYLNLI
+143 GEYLNLI
-150 HEVIFADEVAV
+150 HEVIFANEVTVA
-161 SEDKF
+161 EENF

-171 NTITLTVPEEAQTG
+171 NTIKLIVPEKAQTG

-200 SEEELQ
+200 SEDELQ
-206 VALPSVAEVID
+206 VVLPSVAEVINQ
-217 LENAKPEEVIAIS
+217 ENAKPEDVITIS
-230 GENLDLVAKVLVPGN
+230 GENLELVTKVLVPGN

-257 DNQQLTF
+257 DNQQLIF

-278 PASGVEIVVAHLS
+278 PASGVEIVVVHLS

-306 GGQTIVLKGKNLDL
+306 GGQEITLNGNNLDL
-320 IAGISFPGVSE
+320 ITGVTFPGVSD
-331 PVIPISSSETEL
+331 PVIPTSSSATEL
-343 TVVVPEAAVSGTMV
+343 KVVVPEAAVSGTIV
-357 LHLKNGDVMEGPVL
+357 LNLKNGDVMEGPVL
-371 AVKKKCTVASLPT
+371 AVKTKCTVVNLPT
-384 EVEAGVILELNVE
+384 EVQAGATLELNVG
-397 NGDELTGVEVNG
+397 NGEQLTGVEVNG
-409 NNIQYS
+409 SSVEYS
-415 LQNSILTFTLP
+415 LQNSILSFTLP
-426 LDLTGSVTLKL
+426 QELTGSVTLKL

-442 SVTYTIPVVSLGI
+442 FVTYNISVVSLGTLV
-455 QIYGEPEVLGSSW
+455 YGESKVLGSSW

-506 SDGWPAIADGYE
+506 SDGWPAIAEGYE

>member
-1 MMKTNRLSVLLLAG
+1 MKTNRLSVLFLAG
-15 ALFLTGISFTSCLKG
+15 ALILTGVSFTSCLKG
-30 DDVDTN
+30 DDIDTN

-46 FGPSPVVRGGELR
+46 FGPSPVAGGELR

-70 VVIPGCVEITDIKV
+70 VVIPGCDDITDIKV

-98 EPGFVTLKT
+98 EPGLVTLKA
-107 PNGDITTKTEL
+107 PGGDITTKTKL

-143 GDYLNLI
+143 GEYLNLI
-150 HEVIFADEVAV
+150 HEVIFANEVTVA
-161 SEDKF
+161 EENF

-171 NTITLTVPEEAQTG
+171 NTIKLIVPEKAQTG

-200 SEEELQ
+200 SEDELQ
-206 VALPSVAEVID
+206 VVLPSVAEVINQ
-217 LENAKPEEVIAIS
+217 ENAKPEDVITIS
-230 GENLDLVAKVLVPGN
+230 GENLELVTKVLVPGN

-257 DNQQLTF
+257 DNQQLIF

-278 PASGVEIVVAHLS
+278 PASGVEIVVVHLS

-306 GGQTIVLKGKNLDL
+306 GGQEITLNGNNLDL
-320 IAGISFPGVSE
+320 ITGVTFPGVSD
-331 PVIPISSSETEL
+331 PVIPTSSSATEL
-343 TVVVPEAAVSGTMV
+343 KVVVPEAAVSGTIV
-357 LHLKNGDVMEGPVL
+357 LNLKNGDVMEGPVL
-371 AVKKKCTVASLPT
+371 AVKTKCTVVNLPT
-384 EVEAGVILELNVE
+384 EVQAGATLELNVE
-397 NGDELTGVEVNG
+397 NGEQLTGVEVNG
-409 NNIQYS
+409 SSVEYS
-415 LQNSILTFTLP
+415 LQNSILSFTLP
-426 LDLTGSVTLKL
+426 QELTGSVTLKL

-442 SVTYTIPVVSLGI
+442 FVTYNISVVSLGTLV
-455 QIYGEPEVLGSSW
+455 YGESKVLGSSW

-506 SDGWPAIADGYE
+506 SDGWPAIAEGYE

>member
-1 MMKTNRLSVLLLAG
+1 MKTNRLSVLFLAG
-15 ALFLTGISFTSCLKG
+15 ALILTGVSFTSCLKG
-30 DDVDTN
+30 DDIDTN

-46 FGPSPVVRGGELR
+46 FGPSPVARGGELR

-70 VVIPGCVEITDIKV
+70 VVIPGCDDITDIKV

-98 EPGFVTLKT
+98 EPGLVTLKA
-107 PNGDITTKTEL
+107 PGGDITTKTKL

-143 GDYLNLI
+143 GEYLNLI
-150 HEVIFADEVAV
+150 HEVIFANEVTVA
-161 SEDKF
+161 EENF

-171 NTITLTVPEEAQTG
+171 NTIKLIVPEKAQTG
-185 KIILSDGEELPNLIY
+185 KIILSDGEELLNLIY
-200 SEEELQ
+200 SEDELQ
-206 VALPSVAEVID
+206 VVLPSVAEVINQ
-217 LENAKPEEVIAIS
+217 ENAKPEDVITIS
-230 GENLDLVAKVLVPGN
+230 GENLELVTKVLVPGN

-257 DNQQLTF
+257 DNQQLIF

-278 PASGVEIVVAHLS
+278 PASGVEIVVVHLS

-306 GGQTIVLKGKNLDL
+306 GGQEITLNGNNLDL
-320 IAGISFPGVSE
+320 ITGVTFPGVSD
-331 PVIPISSSETEL
+331 PVIPTSSSATEL
-343 TVVVPEAAVSGTMV
+343 KVVVPEAAVSGTIV
-357 LHLKNGDVMEGPVL
+357 LNLKNGDVMEGPVL
-371 AVKKKCTVASLPT
+371 AVKTKCTVVNLPT
-384 EVEAGVILELNVE
+384 EVQAGATLELNVE
-397 NGDELTGVEVNG
+397 NGEQLTGVEVNG
-409 NNIQYS
+409 SSVEYS
-415 LQNSILTFTLP
+415 LQNSILSFTLP
-426 LDLTGSVTLKL
+426 QELTGSVTLKL

-442 SVTYTIPVVSLGI
+442 FVTYNISVVSLGTLV
-455 QIYGEPEVLGSSW
+455 YGESKVLGSSW

-506 SDGWPAIADGYE
+506 SDGWPAIAEGYE

>member
-1 MMKTNRLSVLLLAG
+1 MKTNRLSVLFLAG
-15 ALFLTGISFTSCLKG
+15 ALILTGVSFTSCLKG
-30 DDVDTN
+30 DDIDTN

-46 FGPSPVVRGGELR
+46 FGPSPVARGGELR

-70 VVIPGCVEITDIKV
+70 VVIPGCDDITDIKV

-98 EPGFVTLKT
+98 EPGLVTLKA
-107 PNGDITTKTEL
+107 PGGDITTKTKL

-133 VRPGDELTIT
+133 VIPGDELTIT
-143 GDYLNLI
+143 GEYLNLI
-150 HEVIFADEVAV
+150 HEVIFANEVTVA
-161 SEDKF
+161 EENF

-171 NTITLTVPEEAQTG
+171 NTIKLIVPEKAQTG

-200 SEEELQ
+200 SEDELQ
-206 VALPSVAEVID
+206 VVLPSVAEVINQ
-217 LENAKPEEVIAIS
+217 ENAKPEDVITIS
-230 GENLDLVAKVLVPGN
+230 GENLELVTKVLVPGN

-257 DNQQLTF
+257 DNQQLIF

-278 PASGVEIVVAHLS
+278 PASGVEIVVVHLS

-306 GGQTIVLKGKNLDL
+306 GGQEITLNGNNLDL
-320 IAGISFPGVSE
+320 ITGVTFPGVSD
-331 PVIPISSSETEL
+331 PVIPTSSSATEL
-343 TVVVPEAAVSGTMV
+343 KVVVPEAAVSGTIV
-357 LHLKNGDVMEGPVL
+357 LNLKNGDVMEGPVL
-371 AVKKKCTVASLPT
+371 AVKTKCTVVNLPT
-384 EVEAGVILELNVE
+384 EVQAGATLELNVE
-397 NGDELTGVEVNG
+397 NGEQLTGVEVNG
-409 NNIQYS
+409 SSVEYS
-415 LQNSILTFTLP
+415 LQNSILSFTLP
-426 LDLTGSVTLKL
+426 QELTGSVTLKL

-442 SVTYTIPVVSLGI
+442 FVTYNISVVSLGTLV
-455 QIYGEPEVLGSSW
+455 YGESKVLGSSW

-499 QGAFKTT
+499 KGAFKTT
-506 SDGWPAIADGYE
+506 SDGWPAIAEGYE

>member
-1 MMKTNRLSVLLLAG
+1 MKTNRLSVLFLAG
-15 ALFLTGISFTSCLKG
+15 ALILTGVSFTSCLKG
-30 DDVDTN
+30 DDIDTN

-46 FGPSPVVRGGELR
+46 FGPSPVARGGELR

-70 VVIPGCVEITDIKV
+70 VVIPGCDDITDIKV

-98 EPGFVTLKT
+98 EPGLVTLKA
-107 PNGDITTKTEL
+107 PGGDITTKTKL

-143 GDYLNLI
+143 GEYLNLI
-150 HEVIFADEVAV
+150 HEVIFANEVTVA
-161 SEDKF
+161 EENF

-171 NTITLTVPEEAQTG
+171 NTIKLIVPEKAQTG

-200 SEEELQ
+200 SEDELQ
-206 VALPSVAEVID
+206 IVLPSVAEVINQ
-217 LENAKPEEVIAIS
+217 ENAKPEDVITIS
-230 GENLDLVAKVLVPGN
+230 GENLELVTKVLVPGN

-257 DNQQLTF
+257 DNQQLIF

-278 PASGVEIVVAHLS
+278 PASGVEIVVVHLS

-306 GGQTIVLKGKNLDL
+306 GGQEITLNGNNLDL
-320 IAGISFPGVSE
+320 ITGVTFPGVSD
-331 PVIPISSSETEL
+331 PVIPTSSSATEL
-343 TVVVPEAAVSGTMV
+343 KVVVPEAAVSGTIV
-357 LHLKNGDVMEGPVL
+357 LNLKNGDVMEGPVL
-371 AVKKKCTVASLPT
+371 AVKTKCTVVNLPT
-384 EVEAGVILELNVE
+384 EVQAGATLELNVE
-397 NGDELTGVEVNG
+397 NGEQLTGVEVNG
-409 NNIQYS
+409 SSVEYS
-415 LQNSILTFTLP
+415 LQNSILSFTLP
-426 LDLTGSVTLKL
+426 QELTGSVTLKL

-442 SVTYTIPVVSLGI
+442 FVTYNISVVSLGTLV
-455 QIYGEPEVLGSSW
+455 YGESKVLGSSW

-506 SDGWPAIADGYE
+506 SDGWPAIAEGYE

>member
-1 MMKTNRLSVLLLAG
+1 MKTNRLSVLFLAG
-15 ALFLTGISFTSCLKG
+15 ALILTGVSFTSCLKG
-30 DDVDTN
+30 DDIDTN

-46 FGPSPVVRGGELR
+46 FGPSPVARGGELR

-70 VVIPGCVEITDIKV
+70 VVIPGCDDITDIKV

-98 EPGFVTLKT
+98 EPGLVTLKA
-107 PNGDITTKTEL
+107 PGGDITTKTKL
-118 TYIETISLESLTPSS
+118 TYIENISLESFTPSS

-143 GDYLNLI
+143 GEFLNLI

-161 SEDKF
+161 SEENF

-171 NTITLTVPEEAQTG
+171 NTIKLIVPEKAQTG

-200 SEEELQ
+200 SEDELQ
-206 VALPSVAEVID
+206 VVLPSVAEVINQ
-217 LENAKPEEVIAIS
+217 ENAKPEDVITIS
-230 GENLDLVAKVLVPGN
+230 GENLELVTKVLVPGN

-257 DNQQLTF
+257 DNQQLIF

-278 PASGVEIVVAHLS
+278 PASGVEIVVVHLS

-306 GGQTIVLKGKNLDL
+306 GGQEITLNGNNLDL
-320 IAGISFPGVSE
+320 ITGVTFPGVSD
-331 PVIPISSSETEL
+331 PVIPTSSSATEL
-343 TVVVPEAAVSGTMV
+343 KVVVPEAAVSGTIV
-357 LHLKNGDVMEGPVL
+357 LNLKNGDVMEGPVL
-371 AVKKKCTVASLPT
+371 AVKTKCTVVNLPA
-384 EVEAGVILELNVE
+384 EVQAGATLELNVE
-397 NGDELTGVEVNG
+397 NGEQLTGVEVNG
-409 NNIQYS
+409 NSVQYL

-426 LDLTGSVTLKL
+426 QNLTGSVTLKL

-442 SVTYTIPVVSLGI
+442 SVTYTISLISLGT
-455 QIYGEPEVLGSSW
+455 QIYSGSKDLGPDWSGYVILDASS
-468 SDYVYLE
+468 
-475 SSVFTGATVGQV
+475 FTNAQVGQI

-506 SDGWPAIADGYE
+506 SDGWPAIAEGYE

>member
-1 MMKTNRLSVLLLAG
+1 MKTNRLSVLFLAG
-15 ALFLTGISFTSCLKG
+15 ALILTGVSFTSCLKG
-30 DDVDTN
+30 DDIDTN

-46 FGPSPVVRGGELR
+46 FGPSPVARGGELR

-70 VVIPGCVEITDIKV
+70 VVIPGCDDITDIKV

-98 EPGFVTLKT
+98 EPGLVTLKA
-107 PNGDITTKTEL
+107 PGGDITTKTKL

-143 GDYLNLI
+143 GEYLNLI
-150 HEVIFADEVAV
+150 HEVIFANEVTVA
-161 SEDKF
+161 EENF

-171 NTITLTVPEEAQTG
+171 NTIKLIVPEKAQTG

-200 SEEELQ
+200 SEDELQ
-206 VALPSVAEVID
+206 VVLPSVAEVINQ
-217 LENAKPEEVIAIS
+217 ENAKPEDVITIS
-230 GENLDLVAKVLVPGN
+230 GENLELVTKVLVPGN

-257 DNQQLTF
+257 DNQQLIF

-278 PASGVEIVVAHLS
+278 PASGVEIVVVHLS

-306 GGQTIVLKGKNLDL
+306 GGQEITLNGNNLDL
-320 IAGISFPGVSE
+320 ITGVTFPGVSD
-331 PVIPISSSETEL
+331 PVIPTSSSATEL
-343 TVVVPEAAVSGTMV
+343 KVVVPEAAVSGTIV
-357 LHLKNGDVMEGPVL
+357 LNLKNGDVMEGPVL
-371 AVKKKCTVASLPT
+371 AVKTKCTVVNLPT
-384 EVEAGVILELNVE
+384 EVQAGATLELNVE
-397 NGDELTGVEVNG
+397 NGEQLTGVEVNG
-409 NNIQYS
+409 SSVEYS
-415 LQNSILTFTLP
+415 LQNSILSFTLP
-426 LDLTGSVTLKL
+426 QELTGSVTLKL

-442 SVTYTIPVVSLGI
+442 FVTYNISVVSLGTLV
-455 QIYGEPEVLGSSW
+455 YGESKVLGSSW

-487 ITVVVSNVQADA
+487 ITVVVSNVQADV

-506 SDGWPAIADGYE
+506 SDGWPAIAEGYE

>member
-1 MMKTNRLSVLLLAG
+1 MKTNRLSVLFLAG
-15 ALFLTGISFTSCLKG
+15 ALILTGVSFTSCLKG
-30 DDVDTN
+30 DDIDTN

-46 FGPSPVVRGGELR
+46 FGPSPVARGGELR

-70 VVIPGCVEITDIKV
+70 VVIPGCDDITDIKV

-98 EPGFVTLKT
+98 EPGLVTLKA
-107 PNGDITTKTEL
+107 PGGDITTKTKL
-118 TYIETISLESLTPSS
+118 THIETISLESLTPSS

-143 GDYLNLI
+143 GEYLNLI
-150 HEVIFADEVAV
+150 HEVIFANEVTVA
-161 SEDKF
+161 EENF

-171 NTITLTVPEEAQTG
+171 NTIKLIVPEKAQTG

-200 SEEELQ
+200 SEDELQ
-206 VALPSVAEVID
+206 VVLPSVAEVINQ
-217 LENAKPEEVIAIS
+217 ENAKPEDVITIS
-230 GENLDLVAKVLVPGN
+230 GENLELVTKVLVPGN

-257 DNQQLTF
+257 DNQQLIF

-278 PASGVEIVVAHLS
+278 PASGVEIVVVHLS

-306 GGQTIVLKGKNLDL
+306 GGQEITLNGNNLDL
-320 IAGISFPGVSE
+320 ITGVTFPGVSD
-331 PVIPISSSETEL
+331 PVIPTSSSATEL
-343 TVVVPEAAVSGTMV
+343 KVVVPEAAVSGTIV
-357 LHLKNGDVMEGPVL
+357 LNLKNGDVMEGPVL
-371 AVKKKCTVASLPT
+371 AVKTKCTVVNLPT
-384 EVEAGVILELNVE
+384 EVQAGATLELNVE
-397 NGDELTGVEVNG
+397 NGEQLTGVEVNG
-409 NNIQYS
+409 SSVEYS
-415 LQNSILTFTLP
+415 LQNSILSFTLP
-426 LDLTGSVTLKL
+426 QELTGSVTLKL

-442 SVTYTIPVVSLGI
+442 FVTYNISVVSLGTLV
-455 QIYGEPEVLGSSW
+455 YGESKVLGSSW

-506 SDGWPAIADGYE
+506 SDGWPAIAEGYE

>member
-1 MMKTNRLSVLLLAG
+1 MKTNRLSVLFLAG
-15 ALFLTGISFTSCLKG
+15 ALILTGVSFTSCLKG
-30 DDVDTN
+30 DDIDTN

-46 FGPSPVVRGGELR
+46 FGPSPVARGGELR

-70 VVIPGCVEITDIKV
+70 VVIPGCDDITDIKV

-98 EPGFVTLKT
+98 EPGLVTLKA
-107 PNGDITTKTEL
+107 PGGDITTKTKL

-143 GDYLNLI
+143 GEYLNLI
-150 HEVIFADEVAV
+150 HEVIFANEVTVA
-161 SEDKF
+161 EENF

-171 NTITLTVPEEAQTG
+171 NTIKLIVPEKAQTG

-200 SEEELQ
+200 SEDELQ
-206 VALPSVAEVID
+206 VVLPSVAEVINQ
-217 LENAKPEEVIAIS
+217 ENAKPEDVITIS
-230 GENLDLVAKVLVPGN
+230 GENLELVTKVLVPGN

-257 DNQQLTF
+257 DNQQLIF

-278 PASGVEIVVAHLS
+278 PASGVEIVVVHLS

-306 GGQTIVLKGKNLDL
+306 GGQEITLNGNNLDL
-320 IAGISFPGVSE
+320 ITGVTFPGVSD
-331 PVIPISSSETEL
+331 PVIPTSSSATEL
-343 TVVVPEAAVSGTMV
+343 KVVVPEAAVSGTIV
-357 LHLKNGDVMEGPVL
+357 LNLKNGDVMEGPVL
-371 AVKKKCTVASLPT
+371 AVKTKCTVVNLPT
-384 EVEAGVILELNVE
+384 EVQAGATLELNVE
-397 NGDELTGVEVNG
+397 NGEQLTGVEVNG
-409 NNIQYS
+409 SSVEYS
-415 LQNSILTFTLP
+415 LQNSILSFTLP
-426 LDLTGSVTLKL
+426 QELTGSVTLKL

-442 SVTYTIPVVSLGI
+442 FVTYNISVVSLGTLV
-455 QIYGEPEVLGSSW
+455 YGESKVLVSSW

-506 SDGWPAIADGYE
+506 SDGWPAIAEGYE

>member
-1 MMKTNRLSVLLLAG
+1 MKTNRLSVLFLAG
-15 ALFLTGISFTSCLKG
+15 ALILTGVSFTSCLKG
-30 DDVDTN
+30 DDIDTN

-46 FGPSPVVRGGELR
+46 FGPSPVARGGELR

-70 VVIPGCVEITDIKV
+70 VVIPGCDDITDIKV

-98 EPGFVTLKT
+98 EPGLVTLKA
-107 PNGDITTKTEL
+107 PGGDITTKTKL

-143 GDYLNLI
+143 GEYLNLI
-150 HEVIFADEVAV
+150 HEVIFANEVTVA
-161 SEDKF
+161 EENF
-166 TVHDR
+166 AVHDR
-171 NTITLTVPEEAQTG
+171 NTIKLIVPEKAQTG

-200 SEEELQ
+200 SEDELQ
-206 VALPSVAEVID
+206 VVLPSVAEVINQ
-217 LENAKPEEVIAIS
+217 ENAKPEDVITIS
-230 GENLDLVAKVLVPGN
+230 GENLELVTKVLVPGN

-257 DNQQLTF
+257 DNQQLIF

-278 PASGVEIVVAHLS
+278 PASGVEIVVVHLS

-306 GGQTIVLKGKNLDL
+306 GGQEITLNGNNLDL
-320 IAGISFPGVSE
+320 ITGVTFPGVSD
-331 PVIPISSSETEL
+331 PVIPTSSSATEL
-343 TVVVPEAAVSGTMV
+343 KVVVPEAAVSGTIV
-357 LHLKNGDVMEGPVL
+357 LNLKNGDVMEGPVL
-371 AVKKKCTVASLPT
+371 AVKTKCTVVNLPT
-384 EVEAGVILELNVE
+384 EVQAGATLELNVE
-397 NGDELTGVEVNG
+397 NGEQLTGVEVNG
-409 NNIQYS
+409 SSVEYS
-415 LQNSILTFTLP
+415 LQNSILSFTLP
-426 LDLTGSVTLKL
+426 QELTGSVTLKL

-442 SVTYTIPVVSLGI
+442 FVTYNISVVSLGTLV
-455 QIYGEPEVLGSSW
+455 YGESKVLGSSW

-506 SDGWPAIADGYE
+506 SDGWPAIAEGYE

>member
-1 MMKTNRLSVLLLAG
+1 MKTNRLSVLFLAG
-15 ALFLTGISFTSCLKG
+15 ALILTGVSFTSCLKG
-30 DDVDTN
+30 DDIDTN

-46 FGPSPVVRGGELR
+46 FGPSPVARGGELR

-70 VVIPGCVEITDIKV
+70 VVIPGCDDITDIKV

-98 EPGFVTLKT
+98 EPGLVTLKA
-107 PNGDITTKTEL
+107 PGGDITTKTKL

-133 VRPGDELTIT
+133 VRTGDELTIT
-143 GDYLNLI
+143 GEYLNLI
-150 HEVIFADEVAV
+150 HEVIFANEVTVA
-161 SEDKF
+161 EENF

-171 NTITLTVPEEAQTG
+171 NTIKLIVPEKAQTG

-200 SEEELQ
+200 SEDELQ
-206 VALPSVAEVID
+206 VVLPSVAEVINQ
-217 LENAKPEEVIAIS
+217 ENAKPEDVITIS
-230 GENLDLVAKVLVPGN
+230 GENLELVTKVLVPGN

-257 DNQQLTF
+257 DNQQLIF

-278 PASGVEIVVAHLS
+278 PASGVEIVVVHLS

-306 GGQTIVLKGKNLDL
+306 GGQEITLNGNNLDL
-320 IAGISFPGVSE
+320 ITGVTFPGVSD
-331 PVIPISSSETEL
+331 PVIPTSSSATEL
-343 TVVVPEAAVSGTMV
+343 KVVVPEAAVSGTIV
-357 LHLKNGDVMEGPVL
+357 LNLKNGDVMEGPVL
-371 AVKKKCTVASLPT
+371 AVKTKCTVVNLPT
-384 EVEAGVILELNVE
+384 EVQAGATLELNVE
-397 NGDELTGVEVNG
+397 NGEQLTGVEVNG
-409 NNIQYS
+409 SSVEYS
-415 LQNSILTFTLP
+415 LQNSILSFTLP
-426 LDLTGSVTLKL
+426 QELTGSVTLKL

-442 SVTYTIPVVSLGI
+442 FVTYNISVVSLGTLV
-455 QIYGEPEVLGSSW
+455 YGESKVLGSSW

-506 SDGWPAIADGYE
+506 SDGWPAIAEGYE

>member
-1 MMKTNRLSVLLLAG
+1 MKTNRLSVLFLAG
-15 ALFLTGISFTSCLKG
+15 ALILTGVSFTSCLKG
-30 DDVDTN
+30 DDIDTN

-46 FGPSPVVRGGELR
+46 FGPSPVARGGELR

-70 VVIPGCVEITDIKV
+70 VVIPGCDDITDIKV

-98 EPGFVTLKT
+98 EPGLVTLKA
-107 PNGDITTKTEL
+107 PGGDITTKTKL

-143 GDYLNLI
+143 GEYLNLI
-150 HEVIFADEVAV
+150 HEVIFANEVTVA
-161 SEDKF
+161 EENF

-171 NTITLTVPEEAQTG
+171 NTIKLIVPEKAQTG

-200 SEEELQ
+200 SEDELQ
-206 VALPSVAEVID
+206 VVLPSVAEVINQ
-217 LENAKPEEVIAIS
+217 ENAKPEDVITIS
-230 GENLDLVAKVLVPGN
+230 GENLELVTKVLVPGN

-257 DNQQLTF
+257 DNQQLIF
-264 ALPADAAD
+264 ALPADVAD

-278 PASGVEIVVAHLS
+278 PASGVEIVVVHLS

-306 GGQTIVLKGKNLDL
+306 GGQEITLNGNNLDL
-320 IAGISFPGVSE
+320 ITGVTFPGVSD
-331 PVIPISSSETEL
+331 PVIPTSSSATEL
-343 TVVVPEAAVSGTMV
+343 KVVVPEAAVSGTIV
-357 LHLKNGDVMEGPVL
+357 LNLKNGDVMEGPVL
-371 AVKKKCTVASLPT
+371 AVKTKCTVVNLPT
-384 EVEAGVILELNVE
+384 EVQAGATLELNVE
-397 NGDELTGVEVNG
+397 NGEQLTGVEVNG
-409 NNIQYS
+409 SSVEYS
-415 LQNSILTFTLP
+415 LQNSILSFTLP
-426 LDLTGSVTLKL
+426 QELTGSVTLKL

-442 SVTYTIPVVSLGI
+442 FVTYNISVVSLGTLV
-455 QIYGEPEVLGSSW
+455 YGESKVLGSSW

-506 SDGWPAIADGYE
+506 SDGWPAIAEGYE

>member
-1 MMKTNRLSVLLLAG
+1 MKTNRLSVLFLAG
-15 ALFLTGISFTSCLKG
+15 ALILTGVSFTSCLKG
-30 DDVDTN
+30 DDIDTN

-46 FGPSPVVRGGELR
+46 FGPSPVARGGELR

-70 VVIPGCVEITDIKV
+70 VVIPGCDDITDIKV

-98 EPGFVTLKT
+98 EPGLVTLKA
-107 PNGDITTKTEL
+107 PGGDITTKTKL

-143 GDYLNLI
+143 GEYLNLI
-150 HEVIFADEVAV
+150 HEVIFANEVTVA
-161 SEDKF
+161 EENF

-171 NTITLTVPEEAQTG
+171 NTIKLIVPEKAQTG

-200 SEEELQ
+200 SEDELQ
-206 VALPSVAEVID
+206 VVLPSVAEVINQ
-217 LENAKPEEVIAIS
+217 ENAKPEDVITIS
-230 GENLDLVAKVLVPGN
+230 GENLELVTKVLVPGN

-257 DNQQLTF
+257 DNQQLIF
-264 ALPADAAD
+264 ALPANAAD

-306 GGQTIVLKGKNLDL
+306 GGQTITLNGKNLDL
-320 IAGISFPGVSE
+320 IAGVTFPGVSD
-331 PVIPISSSETEL
+331 PVTPTSSSATAL
-343 TVVVPEAAVSGTMV
+343 TVVVPEAAVSGTIV
-357 LHLKNGDVMEGPVL
+357 LNLKNGDVMDGPVL
-371 AVKKKCTVASLPT
+371 AVKTKCTVVNLPT
-384 EVEAGVILELNVE
+384 EVQAGATLELNVE
-397 NGDELTGVEVNG
+397 NGEQLTGVEVNG
-409 NNIQYS
+409 SSVEYS
-415 LQNSILTFTLP
+415 LQNSILSFTLP
-426 LDLTGSVTLKL
+426 QELTGSVTLKL

-442 SVTYTIPVVSLGI
+442 FVTYNISVVSLGTLV
-455 QIYGEPEVLGSSW
+455 YGESKVLGSSW

>member
-1 MMKTNRLSVLLLAG
+1 MKTNRLSVLFLAG
-15 ALFLTGISFTSCLKG
+15 ALILTGVSFTSCLKG
-30 DDVDTN
+30 DDIDTN

-46 FGPSPVVRGGELR
+46 FGPSPVARGGELR

-70 VVIPGCVEITDIKV
+70 VVIPGCDDITDIKV

-98 EPGFVTLKT
+98 EPGLVTLKA
-107 PNGDITTKTEL
+107 PGGDITTKTKL

-143 GDYLNLI
+143 GEYLNLI
-150 HEVIFADEVAV
+150 HEVIFANEVTVA
-161 SEDKF
+161 EENF

-171 NTITLTVPEEAQTG
+171 NTIKLIVPEKAQTG

-200 SEEELQ
+200 SEDELQ
-206 VALPSVAEVID
+206 VVLPSVAEVINQ
-217 LENAKPEEVIAIS
+217 ENAKPEDVITIS
-230 GENLDLVAKVLVPGN
+230 GENLELVTKVLVPGN

-257 DNQQLTF
+257 DNQQLIF

-278 PASGVEIVVAHLS
+278 PASGVEIVVVHLS

-306 GGQTIVLKGKNLDL
+306 GGQEITLNGNNLDL
-320 IAGISFPGVSE
+320 ITGVTFPGVSD
-331 PVIPISSSETEL
+331 PVIPTSSSATEL
-343 TVVVPEAAVSGTMV
+343 KVVVPEAAVSGTIV
-357 LHLKNGDVMEGPVL
+357 LNLKNGDVMEGPVL
-371 AVKKKCTVASLPT
+371 AVKTKCTVVNLPT
-384 EVEAGVILELNVE
+384 EVQAGATLELNVE
-397 NGDELTGVEVNG
+397 NGEQLTGVEVNG
-409 NNIQYS
+409 SSVEYS
-415 LQNSILTFTLP
+415 LQNSILSFTLP
-426 LDLTGSVTLKL
+426 QELTGSVTLKL

-442 SVTYTIPVVSLGI
+442 FVTYNISVVSLGTLV
-455 QIYGEPEVLGSSW
+455 YGESKVLGSSW
-468 SDYVYLE
+468 SDYVCLE

-506 SDGWPAIADGYE
+506 SDGWPAIAEGYE

>member
-1 MMKTNRLSVLLLAG
+1 M
-15 ALFLTGISFTSCLKG
+15 
-30 DDVDTN
+30 
-36 QYTGGISLNV
+36 
-46 FGPSPVVRGGELR
+46 
-59 FLGSGMNQVTA
+59 
-70 VVIPGCVEITDIKV
+70 
-84 ISDTEIRITVPQEA
+84 
-98 EPGFVTLKT
+98 
-107 PNGDITTKTEL
+107 
-118 TYIETISLESLTPSS
+118 ESLTPSS

-143 GDYLNLI
+143 GEYLNLI
-150 HEVIFADEVAV
+150 HEVIFANEVTVA
-161 SEDKF
+161 EENF

-171 NTITLTVPEEAQTG
+171 NTIKLIVPEKAQTG

-200 SEEELQ
+200 SEDELQ
-206 VALPSVAEVID
+206 VVLPSVAEVINQ
-217 LENAKPEEVIAIS
+217 ENAKPEDVITIS
-230 GENLDLVAKVLVPGN
+230 GENLELVTKVLVPGN

-257 DNQQLTF
+257 DNQQLIF

-278 PASGVEIVVAHLS
+278 PASGVEIVVVHLS

-306 GGQTIVLKGKNLDL
+306 GGQEITLNGNNLDL
-320 IAGISFPGVSE
+320 ITGVTFPGVSD
-331 PVIPISSSETEL
+331 PVIPTSSSATEL
-343 TVVVPEAAVSGTMV
+343 KVVVPEAAVSGTIV
-357 LHLKNGDVMEGPVL
+357 LNLKNGDVMEGPVL
-371 AVKKKCTVASLPT
+371 AVKTKCTVVNLPT
-384 EVEAGVILELNVE
+384 EVQAGATLELNVE
-397 NGDELTGVEVNG
+397 NGEQLTGVEVNG
-409 NNIQYS
+409 SSVEYS
-415 LQNSILTFTLP
+415 LQNSILSFTLP
-426 LDLTGSVTLKL
+426 QELTGSVTLKL

-442 SVTYTIPVVSLGI
+442 FVTYNISVVSLGTLV
-455 QIYGEPEVLGSSW
+455 YGESKVLGSSW

-506 SDGWPAIADGYE
+506 SDGWPAIAEGYE

>member
-1 MMKTNRLSVLLLAG
+1 MKTNRLSVLFLAG
-15 ALFLTGISFTSCLKG
+15 ALILTGVSFTSCLKG
-30 DDVDTN
+30 DDIDTN

-46 FGPSPVVRGGELR
+46 FGPSPVARGGELR

-70 VVIPGCVEITDIKV
+70 VVIPGCDDITDIKV

-98 EPGFVTLKT
+98 EPGLVTLKA
-107 PNGDITTKTEL
+107 PGGDITTKTKL

-143 GDYLNLI
+143 GEYLNLI
-150 HEVIFADEVAV
+150 HEVIFANEVTVA
-161 SEDKF
+161 EENF

-171 NTITLTVPEEAQTG
+171 NTIKLIVPEKAQTG

-200 SEEELQ
+200 SEDELQ
-206 VALPSVAEVID
+206 VVLPSVAEVINQ
-217 LENAKPEEVIAIS
+217 ENAKPEDVITIS
-230 GENLDLVAKVLVPGN
+230 GENLELVTKVLVPGN

-257 DNQQLTF
+257 DNQQLIF

-306 GGQTIVLKGKNLDL
+306 GGQTITLNGKNLDL
-320 IAGISFPGVSE
+320 IAGVTFPGVSD
-331 PVIPISSSETEL
+331 PVTPTSSSATAL
-343 TVVVPEAAVSGTMV
+343 TVVVPEAAVSGTIV
-357 LHLKNGDVMEGPVL
+357 LNLKNGDVMDGPVL
-371 AVKKKCTVASLPT
+371 AVKTKCTVVNLPT
-384 EVEAGVILELNVE
+384 EVQAGATLELNVE
-397 NGDELTGVEVNG
+397 NGEQLTGVEVNG
-409 NNIQYS
+409 SSVEYS
-415 LQNSILTFTLP
+415 LQNSILSFTLP
-426 LDLTGSVTLKL
+426 QELTGSVTLKL

-442 SVTYTIPVVSLGI
+442 FVTYNISVVSLGTLV
-455 QIYGEPEVLGSSW
+455 YGESKVLGSSW

-506 SDGWPAIADGYE
+506 SDGWPAIAEGYE

>member
-1 MMKTNRLSVLLLAG
+1 MKTNRLSVLFLAG
-15 ALFLTGISFTSCLKG
+15 ALILTGVSFTSCLKG
-30 DDVDTN
+30 DDIDTN

-46 FGPSPVVRGGELR
+46 FGPSPVARGGELR

-70 VVIPGCVEITDIKV
+70 VVIPGCDDITDIKV

-98 EPGFVTLKT
+98 EPGLVTLKA
-107 PNGDITTKTEL
+107 PGGDITTKTKL

-143 GDYLNLI
+143 GEYLNLI
-150 HEVIFADEVAV
+150 HEVIFANEVTVA
-161 SEDKF
+161 EENF

-171 NTITLTVPEEAQTG
+171 NTIKLIVPEKAQTG

-200 SEEELQ
+200 SEDELQ
-206 VALPSVAEVID
+206 VVLPSVAEVINQ
-217 LENAKPEEVIAIS
+217 ENAKPEDVITIS
-230 GENLDLVAKVLVPGN
+230 GENLELVTKVLVPGN

-257 DNQQLTF
+257 DNQQLIF

-278 PASGVEIVVAHLS
+278 PASGVEIVVVHLS

-306 GGQTIVLKGKNLDL
+306 GGQEITLNGNNLDL
-320 IAGISFPGVSE
+320 ITGVTFPGVSD
-331 PVIPISSSETEL
+331 PVIPTSSSATEL
-343 TVVVPEAAVSGTMV
+343 KVVVPEAAVSGTIV
-357 LHLKNGDVMEGPVL
+357 LNLKNGDVMEGPVL
-371 AVKKKCTVASLPT
+371 AVKTKCTVVNLPT
-384 EVEAGVILELNVE
+384 EVQAGATLELNVE
-397 NGDELTGVEVNG
+397 NGEQLTGVEVNG
-409 NNIQYS
+409 SSVEYS
-415 LQNSILTFTLP
+415 LQNSILSFTLP
-426 LDLTGSVTLKL
+426 QELTGSVTLKL

-442 SVTYTIPVVSLGI
+442 FVTYNISVVSLGTLV
-455 QIYGEPEVLGSSW
+455 YGESKVLGSSW
-468 SDYVYLE
+468 SDSVYLE

-506 SDGWPAIADGYE
+506 SDGWPAIAEGYE

>member
-15 ALFLTGISFTSCLKG
+15 ALFLTGVSFTSCLKG

-70 VVIPGCVEITDIKV
+70 VVIPGCAEITDIKV
-84 ISDTEIRITVPQEA
+84 ISDTEIRVTVPQEA
-98 EPGFVTLKT
+98 EPGLVTLKT
-107 PNGDITTKTEL
+107 PNGDITTKTKL
-118 TYIETISLESLTPSS
+118 TYIETISLESFTPSS

-143 GDYLNLI
+143 GEYLNLI

-161 SEDKF
+161 SEGNF
-166 TVHDR
+166 IVHDR
-171 NTITLTVPEEAQTG
+171 NTIKLTVPEEAQTG
-185 KIILSDGEELPNLIY
+185 KIIMSDGEDLPNLIY

-206 VALPSVAEVID
+206 VALPSVSEVIN
-217 LENAKPEEVIAIS
+217 LENAKPEEVITIS

-257 DNQQLTF
+257 DNKQLTF
-264 ALPADAAD
+264 ALPADVAD

-291 MAKPEVSTVFDAEVL
+291 MAKPEVSTVFDTEVL

-331 PVIPISSSETEL
+331 PVIPVSSSETEL

-357 LHLKNGDVMEGPVL
+357 LHLKNGDVMDGPVL
-371 AVKKKCTVASLPT
+371 AVKKKCIVVSLPT

-426 LDLTGSVTLKL
+426 QDLTGSVTLKL

-442 SVTYTIPVVSLGI
+442 SVTYTISVVSLGI
-455 QIYGEPEVLGSSW
+455 QIYGEPKVLGSSW
-468 SDYVYLE
+468 ADYVYLE
-475 SSVFTGATVGQV
+475 PSSFTTAQVGQV

-499 QGAFKTT
+499 QGAFKTA
-506 SDGWPAIADGYE
+506 SDGWPEIVAGSGY
-518 YFPISGNYSLEIT
+518 FSISGNYSLEIT
-531 QDILTKLQSTGLV
+531 QEVLTKLQSTGLV